1 VEYLNKFNHLS
12 QYAIDQVNTDLK
24 KRNCFM
30 KGLNDRLQRKMA
42 TYLDLPTAGLSA
54 RRWQLKLN
62 MQAQARQRAMEVTG
76 PTKGL
81 KSDKGW

>member
-1 VEYLNKFNHLS
+1 MTGYNERWPPVS
-12 QYAIDQVNTDLK
+12 TS
-24 KRNCFM
+24 
-30 KGLNDRLQRKMA
+30 
-42 TYLDLPTAGLSA
+42 PTAGLSA

-62 MQAQARQRAMEVTG
+62 MQAQESQRALEVTV